1 MQNNKFNLPEKL
13 KGLEDL
19 AYNLWFSWNPDA
31 RDLFREIDVDL
42 WRSCGRNPVQFLF
55 DVQPETLTAKA
66 NDVSFVEKVNHTW
79 QRYSDYLDNKK
90 THFAKNYPKM
100 QDHLIAYFSAEYGIH
115 ESLPNY
121 AGGLGIL
128 AGDHTKSA
136 SDLDLPFV
144 AIGLMY
150 KHAYFQQEIDES
162 GNQVEKFIELNH
174 NRLPVRQVLDANN
187 KPLYA
192 KVPLLDHEVSIIIWE
207 AKVGRV
213 TVFLLDTNVEQNSE
227 EDRNIIH
234 SLYGGSRDTRI
245 RQEIILG
252 IGGLRALREMG
263 LDPTCFHMNEGHS
276 AFLGLERLYELLNE
290 GMDFKMAL
298 EYVRATTLFTTHTP
312 IPAGNEAFEFEMI
325 EKYFSNMWPK
335 LEISNDNFLDLGRD
349 KNIHQNEVFSLT
361 VLALNLSSMAN
372 GVSKLHGEVSRKM
385 WQKVWPGVPT
395 HEIPIKHIT
404 NGIHTKT
411 WLHRKMIS
419 LFDKH
424 FGLDWREHI
433 MESHFWDKIFEV
445 PDKEYWDIM
454 QQMKT
459 EMSTH
464 LRHYYK
470 LRLNRYSEQNNNYP
484 AAKELFHTDMLTIGF
499 ARRFAPYKR
508 ALLLF
513 RDPERLKNILNN
525 PKYPVQ
531 ILFAGKAHPA
541 NQAGKDLITAINEY
555 SRMDG
560 FRGKIVFVEDYNMH
574 IARALITGVDVWL
587 NTPRRPLEASGTS
600 GQKVTING
608 GINFSILD
616 GWWIEGFDGQNGWA
630 IGEDRHFDNPEEQD
644 NIDSLSLYN
653 ILENEIV
660 PLYYNQ
666 DKNGISSEWIKKS
679 KMSLQ
684 SNISKFSS
692 DRMVWEY
699 LQKFYMPM
707 MIRGERYAEEE
718 YTKLYQFSAW
728 KNRIQRHWDNVR
740 LNLKNNETF
749 DVDHRVLSAGENRE
763 IIITLNSGGLKASDL
778 KLEITLQ
785 LQDVHNGYKQMKT
798 FPMGLVK
805 EDGNIFEYRANITAE
820 SDGTYLFNCRVFP
833 IHQDLYN
840 PNETHF
846 IKWLD

>member
-1 MQNNKFNLPEKL
+1 MSNNAISLPKELQK
-13 KGLEDL
+13 LEDL
-19 AYNLWFSWNPDA
+19 AFNLWFSWNPDV

-42 WRSCGRNPVQFLF
+42 WRSCGRNPVQFLY
-55 DVQPETLTAKA
+55 DVEAEKLTAKA
-66 NDVSFVEKVNHTW
+66 NDSSFVEKVNKSW
-79 QRYSDYLDNKK
+79 NRYNEYLNNTK
-90 THFAKNYPKM
+90 THFSKNYPKM

-136 SDLDLPFV
+136 SELGLPFV

-150 KHAYFQQEIDES
+150 KHAYFQQEIDEA

-174 NRLPVRQVLDANN
+174 NRLPVSLILDKDK
-187 KPLYA
+187 KPLVA
-192 KVPLLDHEVSIIIWE
+192 KVPLLDHEVSIQIWE

-213 TVFLLDTNVEQNSE
+213 KVLLLDTDVEENSE

-252 IGGLRALREMG
+252 IGGLRALRKIG

-312 IPAGNEAFEFEMI
+312 IAAGNEAFEFEMI
-325 EKYFSNMWPK
+325 EKYFGNMWPK
-335 LEISNDNFLDLGRD
+335 LEISNDKFFDLGRD
-349 KNIHQNEVFSLT
+349 VNIHQHEVFSLT

-395 HEIPIKHIT
+395 HEIPIGHIT
-404 NGIHTKT
+404 NGIHTQT
-411 WLHRKMIS
+411 WLHRAMIQ
-419 LFDKH
+419 LFEKYL
-424 FGLDWREHI
+424 GTEWREHI
-433 MESHFWDKIFEV
+433 MESHFWNKIFDV
-445 PDKEYWDIM
+445 PDADYWIVM
-454 QQMKT
+454 QKMKN
-459 EMSTH
+459 EMASH
-464 LRHYYK
+464 LRHYYNI
-470 LRLNRYSEQNNNYP
+470 RLNRYDNNSGYP
-484 AAKELFHTDMLTIGF
+484 GSDEIFHSDILTIGF

-513 RDPERLKNILNN
+513 RDPERLKKILNN
-525 PKYPVQ
+525 PEYPVQ
-531 ILFAGKAHPA
+531 ILFSGKAHPA
-541 NQAGKDLITAINEY
+541 NQAGKDLITKINEY
-555 SRMDG
+555 SKMDG
-560 FRGKIVFVEDYNMH
+560 FKGKIVFVEDYNIH
-574 IARALITGVDVWL
+574 IARALVTGVDVWL
-587 NTPRRPLEASGTS
+587 NNPRRPLEASGTS

-616 GWWIEGFDGQNGWA
+616 GWWIEGFNGQNGWA
-630 IGEDRHFDNPEEQD
+630 IGEDRHFDDPEEQD
-644 NIDSLSLYN
+644 KIDCESLYN

-660 PLYYNQ
+660 PMYYNQ
-666 DKNGISSEWIKKS
+666 DKSGISTEWIKKS
-679 KMSLQ
+679 KMSFQ
-684 SNISKFSS
+684 SNMAEFSS
-692 DRMVWEY
+692 NRMVWEY

-707 MIRGERYAEEE
+707 MLRGERYASEE

-728 KNRIQRHWDNVR
+728 KNRIMRHWNNVR
-740 LNLKNNETF
+740 IRLLNGESF
-749 DVDHRVLSAGENRE
+749 DVDHRILSAGENRE
-763 IIITLNSGGLKASDL
+763 IAIALNSGGLKAEDL

-785 LQDVHNGYKQMKT
+785 LQDVHYGYKQMKV

-805 EDGNIFEYRANITAE
+805 QEGNNLEYRANITAE
-820 SDGTYLFNCRVFP
+820 NDGTYLFNCRVLP
-833 IHQDLYN
+833 VHQDLYN
-840 PNETHF
+840 ANETHL

>member
-13 KGLEDL
+13 QKLEDL
-19 AYNLWFSWNPDA
+19 AYDLWFSWNPDV
-31 RDLFREIDVDL
+31 RDLFREIDIDL
-42 WRSCGRNPVQFLF
+42 WRSCGRNPVQFLY
-55 DVQPETLTAKA
+55 DVKPYKLDSKA
-66 NDVSFVEKVNHTW
+66 NDTSFVEKINISW
-79 QRYSDYLDNKK
+79 QRYNDYLKNQK
-90 THFAKNYPKM
+90 THFSKNYPKM
-100 QDHLIAYFSAEYGIH
+100 TDHLIAYFSAEYGIH

-136 SDLDLPFV
+136 SELGLPFV

-150 KHAYFQQEIDES
+150 KHAYFQQEIDET
-162 GNQVEKFIELNH
+162 GNQIEKFIELNH
-174 NRLPVRQVLDANN
+174 NHLPIRLVLDEME
-187 KPLYA
+187 KPLLA
-192 KVPLLDHEVSIIIWE
+192 KVPLLDHEVSIQIWE

-213 TVFLLDTNVEQNSE
+213 TVFLLDTNVNQNSE

-252 IGGLRALREMG
+252 IGGLRALRIMG

-298 EYVRATTLFTTHTP
+298 EFVRATTLFTTHTP
-312 IPAGNEAFEFEMI
+312 IPAGNEAFDFEMI

-335 LEISNDNFLDLGRD
+335 LEISNDKFFDLGRD
-349 KNIHQNEVFSLT
+349 KNIHQHEVFSLT

-395 HEIPIKHIT
+395 NEIPIGHIT
-404 NGIHTKT
+404 NGIHTQT
-411 WLHRKMIS
+411 WLHREMIQ
-419 LFDKH
+419 LFDKY
-424 FGLDWREHI
+424 FGSDWREHI
-433 MESHFWDKIFEV
+433 MDSHFWDKIFEI
-445 PDKEYWDIM
+445 PDEEYWKIM
-454 QQMKT
+454 QQMKA
-459 EMSTH
+459 EMANH
-464 LRHYYK
+464 LRHYYD
-470 LRLNRYSEQNNNYP
+470 LRLKRYDENHNGYP
-484 AAKELFHTDMLTIGF
+484 AANEIFHTDMLTIGF

-513 RDPERLKNILNN
+513 RDPERLKKILNN
-525 PKYPVQ
+525 PKHPVQ
-531 ILFAGKAHPA
+531 ILFSGKAHPA
-541 NQAGKDLITAINEY
+541 NQAGKDLITKINEF
-555 SRMDG
+555 SKMDG
-560 FRGKIVFVEDYNMH
+560 FKGKIVFVEDYNIH
-574 IARALITGVDVWL
+574 IARAIVTGVDVWL

-608 GINFSILD
+608 GINFSVLD
-616 GWWIEGFDGQNGWA
+616 GWWIEGFNGQNGWA
-630 IGEDRHFDNPEEQD
+630 IGEDRHIDDPEQQD
-644 NIDSLSLYN
+644 NIDSESLYN

-666 DKNGISSEWIKKS
+666 DKNGVSSEWIKKS
-679 KMSLQ
+679 KMSFQ
-684 SNISKFSS
+684 SNIADFSS
-692 DRMVWEY
+692 NRMVWEY
-699 LQKFYMPM
+699 LQKFYVPM
-707 MIRGERYAEEE
+707 IIRGERYSQEE

-728 KNRIQRHWDNVR
+728 KNRIQRHWDKVQIS
-740 LNLKNNETF
+740 LKNGETF
-749 DVDHRVLSAGENRE
+749 DVDYRILSASENRE
-763 IIITLNSGGLKASDL
+763 IIIALNSGGLKAGDL
-778 KLEITLQ
+778 KVEVTLQ
-785 LQDVHNGYKQMKT
+785 LQDVQYGYQQMKI

-805 EDGNIFEYRANITAE
+805 EDGNNYEYRANITAE
-820 SDGTYLFNCRVFP
+820 NDGSYVFNCRVIP
-833 IHQDLYN
+833 MHPDLYN